1 MPIPANRVGPV
12 TLKLFCGVLIQAA
25 VMMTNIVPSMALGD
39 GS

>member
-1 MPIPANRVGPV
+1 MPRPANRVGQV

-25 VMMTNIVPSMALGD
+25 VMMTNMVPSTTLGG